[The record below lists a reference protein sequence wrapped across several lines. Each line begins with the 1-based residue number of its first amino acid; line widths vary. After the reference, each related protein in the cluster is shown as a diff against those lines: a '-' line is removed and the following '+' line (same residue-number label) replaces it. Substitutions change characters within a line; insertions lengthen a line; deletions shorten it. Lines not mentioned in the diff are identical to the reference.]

1 MNRPSCFSALSVYS
15 SSEGVFFSWL
25 CVCCHL
31 ISLSVGMFVVQC
43 QICWMQSHGNPPL
56 NEAYIP
62 RSWFLQEHW
71 ESKGLQKHYEIST
84 VAFLW
89 TLGLD
94 GYLLKSGHCPASVSY
109 LGTWII
115 LRSSYGVGTSLHSA
129 GAVSVRLH
137 LPVDYQAGIKLRPN
151 PYPYWAPVPIL
162 TSHSLR
168 GISSS
173 PHSSG
178 LHSSA
183 WPLTQ
188 CSIVTYLATQYT
200 CQSELCRQ

>member
-1 MNRPSCFSALSVYS
+1 MDA
-15 SSEGVFFSWL
+15 FFYFWT
-25 CVCCHL
+25 
-31 ISLSVGMFVVQC
+31 F
-43 QICWMQSHGNPPL
+43 CWMQSHGNTPL
-56 NEAYIP
+56 NEAYISW
-62 RSWFLQEHW
+62 SWFGKKTRNP
-71 ESKGLQKHYEIST
+71 KGYKNILKFPVYFHVSL
-84 VAFLW
+84 LW
-89 TLGLD
+89 TLGLE
-94 GYLLKSGHCPASVSY
+94 GELLIPGPSPASVSY
-109 LGTWII
+109 LVTWVI
-115 LRSSYGVGTSLHSA
+115 LHSSYGVGTSLHSA